1 MSKLSIFFLVLQLVV
16 FLGLGVVNPL
26 LEPLN
31 MRVRLLVDS
40 SRNMKL
46 RPLMILT
53 HRYNDIVSLS
63 VQLLL
68 LAGLVGLLWQDWR
81 RAMVLTSAMFVQT
94 TVVSAF
100 KRLTSVVR
108 PPQELSHVFMTS
120 GSYPSGHSSASLTF
134 ALLVPTVLMP
144 HIPYPFVVAI
154 AIYLYVVALLTAYGR
169 LYLDVHWLSDII
181 GGWVLAGATYMLSLI
196 FLN

>member
-40 SRNMKL
+40 TRNMKL

-134 ALLVPTVLMP
+134 ALLVPAVLAP
-144 HIPYPFVVAI
+144 HIPFPFVVVI
-154 AIYLYVVALLTAYGR
+154 AVYLYIVALLTAYGR

-181 GGWVLAGATYMLSLI
+181 GGWMLAGATYMLSLI
-196 FLN
+196 FLS